1 MQTISS
7 AKIMRLRNNFHR
19 AQRTGRPADNTL
31 SAMAFSTDLGWMAAA
46 GRDRSIV
53 GVVFGITSRRGAE
66 RMLASRSPCPPDFAD
81 QPDWLA
87 DVAERLTRYAAG
99 DAIDFRDI
107 VVKLDHLTPFAR
119 RVVAACRRILRGSTR
134 SYGDLARAC
143 GAPGAARAVGSVMAK
158 NRYPLL
164 VPCHRV
170 IGAAGALGG
179 YSAPEGLAMK
189 RRLLAM
195 EGASIRNGLIAA
207 VVR

>member
-1 MQTISS
+1 
-7 AKIMRLRNNFHR
+7 
-19 AQRTGRPADNTL
+19 
-31 SAMAFSTDLGWMAAA
+31 
-46 GRDRSIV
+46 
-53 GVVFGITSRRGAE
+53 
-66 RMLASRSPCPPDFAD
+66 
-81 QPDWLA
+81 
-87 DVAERLTRYAAG
+87 
-99 DAIDFRDI
+99 
-107 VVKLDHLTPFAR
+107 
-119 RVVAACRRILRGSTR
+119 
-134 SYGDLARAC
+134 
-143 GAPGAARAVGSVMAK
+143 MAK